1 MSRFFIFKDIT
12 VNTMKN
18 ATNPFYPQLT
28 MSDFSKFDS
37 QTVEKCFY
45 LWLIRKNNNDY
56 VGLAKNTNTYMFN
69 PAFLIDNWYYIL
81 PSKAKLMLSF
91 DTNFERTPLINK
103 CLQVKIYFYGSRDRF
118 DENYLEKLKA
128 FVGECLWYKFPELSY
143 GEIDFEF
150 HNCDEIF
157 QEYHNV
163 DQYLP
168 TFYQIHYVGSDD
180 VTMDLRKERAI
191 HDKFQ
196 NCLIKT
202 MKLNHKR
209 RNPFK
214 AKRNSTFQYP
224 KYHINFKVEAI
235 NGILVKDERDYCSI
249 PFDRK
254 ESHHREFRVYPTRK
268 KAFSKAQKVVEKD
281 TEEMRKEYD
290 CFINEYNDF
299 LNTLEQNFNTI
310 LSSFKDQTSTLTQR
324 QQRELEKFLNKE
336 QNFNTLLSHFKER
349 FLTIS
354 QKQKR
359 ELDRSY
365 LNSQDIEVI

>member
-1 MSRFFIFKDIT
+1 
-12 VNTMKN
+12 MKN
-18 ATNPFYPQLT
+18 ITNPFYPQLT
-28 MSDFSKFDS
+28 MSDFSKLDS

-56 VGLAKNTNTYMFN
+56 VGLAKNTNTYIFN

-118 DENYLEKLKA
+118 DESYLKKLKV

-163 DQYLP
+163 DQLLP
-168 TFYQIHYVGSDD
+168 IFYQINYVGSDD
-180 VTMDLRKERAI
+180 VTMDLHKERAI

-202 MKLNHKR
+202 MKLDHKR

-214 AKRNSTFQYP
+214 AKRNSLSNIQNITLILKLRRLMEFLRKMRKIIALFHLTAKRRIIESLGFTLQE
-224 KYHINFKVEAI
+224 KRR
-235 NGILVKDERDYCSI
+235 LVKHKKLLKKILRKCVKNMIVLSMSI
-249 PFDRK
+249 
-254 ESHHREFRVYPTRK
+254 
-268 KAFSKAQKVVEKD
+268 
-281 TEEMRKEYD
+281 
-290 CFINEYNDF
+290 
-299 LNTLEQNFNTI
+299 
-310 LSSFKDQTSTLTQR
+310 
-324 QQRELEKFLNKE
+324 
-336 QNFNTLLSHFKER
+336 
-349 FLTIS
+349 TIS
-354 QKQKR
+354 
-359 ELDRSY
+359 
-365 LNSQDIEVI
+365 